1 MNENLLYNL
10 KSFEFVELIDNAKM
24 NLKSKNIEYKNLLDE
39 VENIK
44 NSSSNIQSLLEDYDE
59 DIEINLTKIEFKM
72 LQQLLNLQS
81 EMKNFEDQEIFFQ
94 GSKEAYFY
102 FKNIGILKE

>member
-24 NLKSKNIEYKNLLDE
+24 NLKSKNFEYKNLLGE
-39 VENIK
+39 VEKIK
-44 NSSSNIQSLLEDYDE
+44 NDYPNLQKIFDESEE
-59 DIEINLTKIEFKM
+59 DIEINLTKMESKM
-72 LQQLLNLQS
+72 LHQLLNLQT

-94 GSKEAYFY
+94 GAKEAYFY
-102 FKNIGILKE
+102 FKSIGILKE